1 MVLFRNSCLYLL
13 KYLQRSDSQA
23 LKFHRSIKFQ
33 KLLGNITGLS
43 TLWTAW
49 SGIFF
54 KNRDYHHQH
63 FLQRQYKQVESRNYI
78 STKHSP
84 SNWTELSFM
93 KTSVHLLIFFHYF
106 ETIQTLTGDS
116 IWELLCI
123 PALTSFKTATIWHL
137 KNHYYKTFRTQ
148 GQEVFPL

>member
-33 KLLGNITGLS
+33 KLLGNITELS

-93 KTSVHLLIFFHYF
+93 KTSVHLLFFFSLLWDHSNFNRGQHLRTTMYP
-106 ETIQTLTGDS
+106 S
-116 IWELLCI
+116 INQFQNRHHLALKEPLL
-123 PALTSFKTATIWHL
+123 
-137 KNHYYKTFRTQ
+137 
-148 GQEVFPL
+148 